1 MDGAGA
7 VVDVPAYFDEVD
19 GGFFPTSFAASQWS
33 SAQVVGPALT
43 GLLARELERT
53 QATDGFTPVRLTVDL
68 FSAARFEHTTTP
80 VVRVRDGRRIR
91 VADVSVVQGGTIAAR
106 ATAVLL
112 QPTEQPPGELWRR
125 EREPQP
131 PSLEIAPPSP
141 LPQTPLFNSGED
153 SPVWNSVPTDHE
165 NGHRKRT
172 WQNPIR
178 VVTGEELTPF
188 VRVAVVAEATSMMT
202 NWGDKGIGFI
212 NTDMTLGLSRQPVG
226 TEIGVEADSHF
237 SEHGMA
243 VGVATL
249 FDRTGS
255 FGSCMVTSVS
265 NAGRQ
270 ISNAQLDMVMR
281 KRI

>member
-1 MDGAGA
+1 MA
-7 VVDVPAYFDEVD
+7 DVPAYFDAVD
-19 GGFFPTSFAASQWS
+19 GGFFPTPYAASQWS
-33 SAQVVGPALT
+33 AAQVVGPALT
-43 GLLARELERT
+43 GLLARELERAH
-53 QATDGFTPVRLTVDL
+53 ATDGFVPVRLTVDL

-80 VVRVRDGRRIR
+80 TTRVRDGRRIR
-91 VADVSVVQGGTIAAR
+91 VADVSVVQGGKVAAR
-106 ATAVLL
+106 ASTVLL
-112 QPTEQPPGELWRR
+112 RPDEQPPGELWHR
-125 EREPQP
+125 EREPRP
-131 PSLEIAPPSP
+131 PALEAAPASP
-141 LPQTPLFNSGED
+141 LPQLPLFDSGED
-153 SPVWNSVPTDHE
+153 SPRWSSVPTDHE
-165 NGHRKRT
+165 NNRRKRT

-178 VVTGEELTPF
+178 VITGEELTPF

-212 NTDMTLGLSRQPVG
+212 NTDMTLGLSRQPLG

-249 FDRTGS
+249 FDRGGS

-270 ISNAQLDMVMR
+270 ISTAQLDMVMR
-281 KRI
+281 RRR

>member
-1 MDGAGA
+1 M
-7 VVDVPAYFDEVD
+7 VEWPAYFDEVD
-19 GGFFPTSFAASQWS
+19 GGFYPTPTAASQWS

-43 GLLARELERT
+43 GLLARELERGH
-53 QATDGFTPVRLTVDL
+53 ATDGFVPVRLTVDL
-68 FSAARFEHTTTP
+68 FSAARFAHTTTP
-80 VVRVRDGRRIR
+80 TVRVRDGRRIR
-91 VADVSVVQGGTIAAR
+91 VADVSVVQDGRVAAR
-106 ATAVLL
+106 ASAVLL
-112 QPTEQPPGELWRR
+112 RPDEQPPGELWHR

-141 LPQTPLFNSGED
+141 LPQVPLFNSGED
-153 SPVWNSVPTDHE
+153 SPVWNSVPTEHE
-165 NGHRKRT
+165 NNLRKRT

-178 VVTGEELTPF
+178 VITGEELTPF
-188 VRVAVVAEATSMMT
+188 VRVSVVAEATSMMT

-212 NTDMTLGLSRQPVG
+212 NTDMTLGLSRMPEG

-249 FDRTGS
+249 FDRGGS

-270 ISNAQLDMVMR
+270 ISNAQLDSVMR
-281 KRI
+281 RRM